1 MPSAHSTL
9 PSWLSSAVFD
19 LEPCGRFAPT
29 PTGALHVGNGYTA
42 LLAHIS
48 AKARGLKSVLRVDD
62 LDPRATPA
70 GCVEAQLADLS
81 WLGLSYDESPIT
93 GGPRGPY
100 DQGSRAPLY
109 RQALDD
115 LNQRGLL
122 YPCTCSRRELATL
135 APHASDEG
143 VIYPGRCR
151 PSIPPHM
158 REPLALDEVCEHK
171 VRGYALRF
179 DLVGA
184 IQEGLLTEELR
195 FTDELMG
202 IQTFSLIKQVGD
214 FVVRRR
220 DDVCAYQ
227 LACLVDDVS
236 QRCALVLRGADLLTS
251 TARQLALATCLGVP
265 DELIPSYAHVGL
277 VVDAQGER
285 LAKRNQ
291 SCQLSG
297 LREAGVSADDLRESL
312 ARAWGAPSPTGDLK
326 VLIERFQLSELPRSA
341 VRWSPP
347 ASYVQRATQE

>member
-1 MPSAHSTL
+1 MPSVRPPL
-9 PSWLSSAVFD
+9 PSWLCSEVFN
-19 LEPCGRFAPT
+19 LTPCGRFAPT

-70 GCVEAQLADLS
+70 GCVEDQLEDLS
-81 WLGLSYDESPIT
+81 WLGIRYDESPTT

-100 DQGSRAPLY
+100 DQGSRAELY
-109 RQALDD
+109 RRALES
-115 LNQRGLL
+115 LNQKGLL
-122 YPCTCSRRELATL
+122 YPCRCSRRELAAL

-143 VIYPGRCR
+143 VIYPGLCR
-151 PSIPPHM
+151 PSLPPHK
-158 REPLALDEVCEHK
+158 REPLNLDEPNERG
-171 VRGYALRF
+171 VRSYALRF
-179 DLVGA
+179 DLIGA
-184 IQEGLLTEELR
+184 IQEGLLSEELR
-195 FTDELMG
+195 FIDELMG
-202 IQTFSLIKQVGD
+202 AQAFSLIDQVGD

-265 DELIPSYAHVGL
+265 GELIPSYAHVGL

-297 LREAGVSADDLRESL
+297 LREAGVSACALRESL
-312 ARAWGAPSPTGDLK
+312 ARAWGAPSPTGDLDA
-326 VLIERFQLSELPRSA
+326 LIEDFQLSALPRRS

-347 ASYVQRATQE
+347 ESDDPRATQE